1 LPAQIPCATS
11 NVNGKKEKFL
21 KDSPVTIVKNG
32 ELVNIVE
39 DNLRQ
44 GDVVLLQA
52 GDLVPADLRLVEAT
66 SLEVDEFELT
76 GEIMPVIKKVNERD
90 VMVYKGSKV
99 VKGTGKGYVTATGEQ
114 TEYGKISKLEWER
127 EKGYKFHWV
136 NKSHFIL
143 PLALLPA
150 LIISLMRYHNPLV
163 FAVFLPLAA
172 IVVLLQNT
180 KLFKYILIT
189 SEIRRLQGHN
199 IYFRE
204 MTALEHFINVD
215 VMCFDKT
222 GVLTTRN
229 LEVKNV
235 FLESG
240 ILNIDSVST
249 EGNTFNLIKIAC
261 ALCNDVR
268 FREKMDQASL
278 IDRALISF
286 AMKNGINLD
295 ETLFRYKRIYD
306 NPFDSEERY
315 MACGFQFSDTTEY
328 YFAKGDPEIIL
339 RMCDSY
345 LTILGLKKDM
355 DYDLLSSVKTN
366 MDSINKTGDTIIA
379 LAYSTGSSTNVPSNY
394 TFLCL
399 LQLGAPLV
407 PGVHEMLR
415 ELSVKGIRNVMLT
428 GDRAETAA
436 KVGEEIAIT
445 DRAYADLTGKHIER
459 MELSE
464 VARQSAY
471 GSVFARLL
479 PSQKGILIRL
489 FQEKGHYVAM
499 VGDGANDSTALRV
512 ADIGISFV
520 ENSSPFAKRLS
531 KILINDLGDL
541 LLVAQGSNRIK
552 WRTTFLTWFR
562 TSTIIMIL
570 IDLYMWVLC

>member
-1 LPAQIPCATS
+1 M
-11 NVNGKKEKFL
+11 GKL
-21 KDSPVTIVKNG
+21 
-32 ELVNIVE
+32 LNIIE
-39 DNLRQ
+39 DDLRP

-66 SLEVDEFELT
+66 GLEVDEFELT
-76 GEIMPVIKKVNERD
+76 GEIMPVIKKLNGSD
-90 VMVYKGSKV
+90 VTVFEGSRV
-99 VKGTGKGYVTATGEQ
+99 IRGTGKGYIIATGEQ
-114 TEYGKISKLEWER
+114 TEYGKIAKQAREQ
-127 EKGYKFHWV
+127 EKGYEFHVV
-136 NKSHFIL
+136 NKRYFVL
-143 PLALLPA
+143 PLLLLPA
-150 LIISLMRYHNPLV
+150 LIISLMRFHNPATV

-199 IYFRE
+199 IYFRD
-204 MTALEHFINVD
+204 MTALEHLINVD

-235 FLESG
+235 FPEGG
-240 ILNIDSVST
+240 ILDIDSVST

-286 AMKNGINLD
+286 AIKNGVNLD

-306 NPFDSEERY
+306 KPFDSEERY
-315 MACGFQFSDTTEY
+315 MACGFQFSDTTAY
-328 YFAKGDPEIIL
+328 YFAKGDPEVIL

-345 LTILGLKKDM
+345 ATISGVKKGM
-355 DYDLLSSVKTN
+355 DFGLLSSVKTN
-366 MDSINKTGDTIIA
+366 IDSINKTGDTIIA
-379 LAYSTGSSTNVPSNY
+379 LAYSSDASDNVPLNY

-399 LQLGAPLV
+399 LQLESPLV
-407 PGVHEMLR
+407 PRVRQLLGKLR
-415 ELSVKGIRNVMLT
+415 EKGIKSVMLT
-428 GDRAETAA
+428 GDRAETAGR
-436 KVGEEIAIT
+436 VGKEIGIT
-445 DRAYADLTGKHIER
+445 DNPNADLTGKHIER

-499 VGDGANDSTALRV
+499 VGDGANDSIALRV

-570 IDLYMWVLC
+570 IDLYMWVLS

>member
-1 LPAQIPCATS
+1 M
-11 NVNGKKEKFL
+11 GKL
-21 KDSPVTIVKNG
+21 
-32 ELVNIVE
+32 LNIIE

-44 GDVVLLQA
+44 GDVVFLQA
-52 GDLVPADLRLVEAT
+52 GDLVPADLRLVEAA

-76 GEIMPVIKKVNERD
+76 GEIMPVIKKVNGRD
-90 VMVYKGSKV
+90 VTVFKGSKV

-114 TEYGKISKLEWER
+114 TEYGKIAKQAWER
-127 EKGYKFHWV
+127 EKGYEFHLV
-136 NKSHFIL
+136 NKGHFIL
-143 PLALLPA
+143 PLLLLPA
-150 LIISLMRYHNPLV
+150 LIISLTRFHNPATV

-189 SEIRRLQGHN
+189 SEIRGLQGHN
-199 IYFRE
+199 IYFRD
-204 MTALEHFINVD
+204 MTALEHLINVD

-235 FLESG
+235 FTESG

-261 ALCNDVR
+261 ALCNDIR

-306 NPFDSEERY
+306 KPFDSEERY

-407 PGVHEMLR
+407 PGVREMLR

-459 MELSE
+459 MKLSE
-464 VARQSAY
+464 VARQAEH

-479 PSQKGILIRL
+479 PSQKGVLIRL

-499 VGDGANDSTALRV
+499 VGDGANDSIALRV

-531 KILINDLGDL
+531 KILISDLGDL

-552 WRTTFLTWFR
+552 WRATFLTWFR
-562 TSTIIMIL
+562 ILMIMTIL
-570 IDLYMWVLC
+570 FGSYMWVLS